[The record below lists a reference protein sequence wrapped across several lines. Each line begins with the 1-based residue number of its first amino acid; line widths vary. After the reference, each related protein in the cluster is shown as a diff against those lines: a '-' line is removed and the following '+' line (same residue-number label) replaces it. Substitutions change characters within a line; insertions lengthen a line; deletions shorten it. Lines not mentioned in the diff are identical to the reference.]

1 MDDERTR
8 VEVQGEVDAPREP
21 VYRLLATAEGLA
33 SWLDEAELEPRV
45 GGRLRVRMR
54 DAVATGTVVAL
65 DPPQHISFTWDW
77 EAEPIG
83 GRSVVAF
90 DAIEHGARTHVTVR
104 QVGLRTGR
112 QLELHAELWRY
123 WFDRFRAAANA
134 VGREPR
140 G

>member
-8 VEVQGEVDAPREP
+8 VEVQGEVDAPREE
-21 VYRLLATAEGLA
+21 VFRLVATASGLGK
-33 SWLDEAELEPRV
+33 WLDEAELEPRV

-54 DAVATGTVVAL
+54 DAVATGTVVAV

-77 EAEPIG
+77 ETEPIG

-104 QVGLRTGR
+104 QVGLRTRR
-112 QLELHAELWRY
+112 QLDLHAELWRH
-123 WFDRFRAAANA
+123 WFERLREAANA
-134 VGREPR
+134 ARR
-140 G
+140 QAS